1 LTFRVFYE
9 SLFFGIVHV
18 SNTTLILK
26 KEIYDVLARYNFHI
40 LNMRGQEYDGASNIH
55 GAWNRLYALFLK
67 DCPYAYYVY
76 CFVHRLQLALV
87 AVVGNEISI

>member
-1 LTFRVFYE
+1 
-9 SLFFGIVHV
+9 
-18 SNTTLILK
+18 
-26 KEIYDVLARYNFHI
+26 
-40 LNMRGQEYDGASNIH
+40 MRGQEYDGASNIH